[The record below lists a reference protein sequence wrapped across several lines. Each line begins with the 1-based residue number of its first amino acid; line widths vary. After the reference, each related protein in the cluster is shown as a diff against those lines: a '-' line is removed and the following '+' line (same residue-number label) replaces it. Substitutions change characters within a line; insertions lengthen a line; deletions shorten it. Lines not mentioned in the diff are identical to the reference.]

1 MAAIFGI
8 CRQSEIAKKL
18 VQDVQIEE
26 DRGVIRLHGRR
37 TKGGVLVQW
46 HEIHSGEGYD
56 VVNIFKSYIKRSGCE
71 LGGPNGRFFLAA
83 SAMAENGATKQQM
96 MMSGGWKNEKAMQG
110 YIEQSTRFQA
120 DSAQKIVGES
130 PTKHRKVDRGSV
142 GNLFSNCIFNGAVT
156 INVS

>member
-8 CRQSEIAKKL
+8 CRQSEIAKTL

-26 DRGVIRLHGRR
+26 DRGVIRLRGRR

-71 LGGPNGRFFLAA
+71 LGGPNGRFFLNVHGTNGCFYKSPSGKNMWTTVAKEIVKFLGY
-83 SAMAENGATKQQM
+83 ENYET
-96 MMSGGWKNEKAMQG
+96 
-110 YIEQSTRFQA
+110 
-120 DSAQKIVGES
+120 
-130 PTKHRKVDRGSV
+130 
-142 GNLFSNCIFNGAVT
+142 
-156 INVS
+156 